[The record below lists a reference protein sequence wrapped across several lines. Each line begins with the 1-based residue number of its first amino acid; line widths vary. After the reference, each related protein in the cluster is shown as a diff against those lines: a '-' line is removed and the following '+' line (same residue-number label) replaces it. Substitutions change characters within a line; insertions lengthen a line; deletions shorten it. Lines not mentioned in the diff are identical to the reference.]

1 MKITIDTKGKT
12 LEQIKIG
19 VVKAILEK
27 NNGNKKK
34 TAEQLK
40 IGRSTIYRL
49 IKE

>member
-1 MKITIDTKGKT
+1 MKITIETEGKT
-12 LEQIKIG
+12 LKQIQIE
-19 VVKAILEK
+19 VIKAILEK

-40 IGRSTIYRL
+40 IERCTIYRL